1 MKKAFALALAV
12 LMVCTM
18 AFAVST
24 GNQTGYPGGTSAADN
39 TYMQSIVPG
48 QSIVF
53 TQEEL
58 GLTDQ
63 NWGKT
68 NGSFDPKKNTVAL
81 TVPVGSDLIASQG
94 WVRTDETTYKYVVT
108 TKANETSVL
117 DNNADIIISG
127 VKVTVYGVSAPALNV
142 SYVKDVNGV
151 TNYTY
156 VTSFDE
162 LASFSAKEPGDNF
175 CPMNAKSED
184 HILAMCFDYGR
195 KADEAD
201 AVFGAGGLNVANM
214 DKTGKILYTVKA
226 ATVDGQYIT
235 SGSWNQSVTEDNG
248 GKVTVSVPLKAGDK
262 IYFVQCN
269 KAVVASTIGTK
280 SFEDGFHLVIAH
292 TDSPRLD
299 LRPTPL
305 YESDHLS
312 YFKTHYYGGIRKYQ
326 WGTIPLSIHGVF
338 TREDGSTVTVRVG
351 EDENDPVFC
360 ITDLLPHLGA
370 EQNARPLKDGIKAEE
385 LNILIGSDAVDD
397 ENVKEAVKLNT
408 MILLNEKYGIT
419 EKEFMR
425 AEIEI
430 TPAYKS
436 RDVGFDRSMVGGYG
450 HDDRVDAY
458 PALMAEIETKNP
470 AYTTVCVLTDKE
482 EIGSDGVTG
491 MQSMYAFHFMQ
502 ELCRAAGQDDIL
514 AFRHSVC
521 LSADVT
527 AAYDPTW
534 ASAFEPMNG
543 TYAGRGVAI
552 FKYTGGGSKGSASD
566 ACAELV
572 SDITRMLDNG
582 NVAWQIG
589 ELGRLD
595 LGGGG
600 TIAKYVANRGI
611 PVLDIGVP
619 VLSMHAPF
627 EVIHKND
634 LYMAYRAFSLFNNAQ

>member
-1 MKKAFALALAV
+1 MAEKTPNQQLAEKLLYKPAYVADKDADVKQKAHDFAEGYKKFLDA
-12 LMVCTM
+12 
-18 AFAVST
+18 
-24 GNQTGYPGGTSAADN
+24 
-39 TYMQSIVPG
+39 
-48 QSIVF
+48 
-53 TQEEL
+53 
-58 GLTDQ
+58 
-63 NWGKT
+63 GKT
-68 NGSFDPKKNTVAL
+68 EREVAAESEQMLKDAGYQQFDPKK
-81 TVPVGSDLIASQG
+81 
-94 WVRTDETTYKYVVT
+94 TYK
-108 TKANETSVL
+108 
-117 DNNADIIISG
+117 
-127 VKVTVYGVSAPALNV
+127 P
-142 SYVKDVNGV
+142 
-151 TNYTY
+151 
-156 VTSFDE
+156 
-162 LASFSAKEPGDNF
+162 
-175 CPMNAKSED
+175 
-184 HILAMCFDYGR
+184 
-195 KADEAD
+195 
-201 AVFGAGGLNVANM
+201 
-214 DKTGKILYTVKA
+214 
-226 ATVDGQYIT
+226 
-235 SGSWNQSVTEDNG
+235 
-248 GKVTVSVPLKAGDK
+248 GDK
-262 IYFVQCN
+262 IYFVQYN

-491 MQSMYAFHFMQ
+491 MQSAAFDTFM
-502 ELCRAAGQDDIL
+502 EDLCEAQGAAL
-514 AFRHSVC
+514 RVCLENSFC

-527 AAYDPTW
+527 AAYDPNFGEV
-534 ASAFEPMNG
+534 FEKKNAAYLNYG
-543 TYAGRGVAI
+543 IGLC
-552 FKYTGGGSKGSASD
+552 KYTGARGKSGASD
-566 ACAELV
+566 ASAETVGYVRGIFDRAKVIWQIAELGKV
-572 SDITRMLDNG
+572 D
-582 NVAWQIG
+582 A
-589 ELGRLD
+589 
-595 LGGGG
+595 GGGG
-600 TIAKYVANRGI
+600 TVAMYMANRNI
-611 PVLDIGVP
+611 TTLDAGVP
-619 VLSMHAPF
+619 VLAMHAPF
-627 EVIHKND
+627 EVVSKLD
-634 LYMAYRAFSLFNNAQ
+634 CYETYKGMKAVYEAE

>member
-1 MKKAFALALAV
+1 MAEKTPNQQLAEKLLYKPAYVTDKDADVKQKAHDFAEGYKKFL
-12 LMVCTM
+12 
-18 AFAVST
+18 
-24 GNQTGYPGGTSAADN
+24 DN
-39 TYMQSIVPG
+39 
-48 QSIVF
+48 
-53 TQEEL
+53 
-58 GLTDQ
+58 
-63 NWGKT
+63 GKT
-68 NGSFDPKKNTVAL
+68 EREVAAESEQMLKDAGYVEFDPKK
-81 TVPVGSDLIASQG
+81 
-94 WVRTDETTYKYVVT
+94 TYK
-108 TKANETSVL
+108 S
-117 DNNADIIISG
+117 
-127 VKVTVYGVSAPALNV
+127 
-142 SYVKDVNGV
+142 
-151 TNYTY
+151 
-156 VTSFDE
+156 
-162 LASFSAKEPGDNF
+162 
-175 CPMNAKSED
+175 
-184 HILAMCFDYGR
+184 
-195 KADEAD
+195 
-201 AVFGAGGLNVANM
+201 
-214 DKTGKILYTVKA
+214 
-226 ATVDGQYIT
+226 
-235 SGSWNQSVTEDNG
+235 
-248 GKVTVSVPLKAGDK
+248 GDK
-262 IYFVQCN
+262 VYFVQFK
-269 KAVVASTIGTK
+269 KAVVAATIGTR
-280 SFEDGFHLVIAH
+280 SFEDGFRLVIAH

-312 YFKTHYYGGIRKYQ
+312 YFKTHYYGGVRKYQ
-326 WGTIPLSIHGVF
+326 WGTMPLSIHGVF
-338 TREDGSTVTVRVG
+338 TRDDGSTVTVRVG

-370 EQNARPLKDGIKAEE
+370 EQSERKLSDGIRAEE

-397 ENVKEAVKLNT
+397 EEVKEAVKLNT

-436 RDVGFDRSMVGGYG
+436 RDVGFDRSMVGSYG

-458 PALMAEIETKNP
+458 PALVAEIETKNP

-502 ELCRAAGQDDIL
+502 ELCRAAGQDDII
-514 AFRHSVC
+514 AFRNSVC

-527 AAYDPTW
+527 AAYDPSW

-543 TYAGRGVAI
+543 TYAGRGIAI
-552 FKYTGGGSKGSASD
+552 FKYTGSGSKGSASD

-572 SDITRMLDNG
+572 SDITRMLDKG

-619 VLSMHAPF
+619 VLSMHSPF
-627 EVIHKND
+627 EVIHKSD
-634 LYMAYRAFSLFNNAQ
+634 LYMAYRAFTLFNNAQ

>member
-1 MKKAFALALAV
+1 MAEKTPNQQLAEKLLYKPAYVADKDADVKQKAHDFAEGYKKFLDA
-12 LMVCTM
+12 
-18 AFAVST
+18 
-24 GNQTGYPGGTSAADN
+24 
-39 TYMQSIVPG
+39 
-48 QSIVF
+48 
-53 TQEEL
+53 
-58 GLTDQ
+58 
-63 NWGKT
+63 GKT
-68 NGSFDPKKNTVAL
+68 EREVAAESEQMLKDAGYQQFDPKK
-81 TVPVGSDLIASQG
+81 
-94 WVRTDETTYKYVVT
+94 TYK
-108 TKANETSVL
+108 
-117 DNNADIIISG
+117 
-127 VKVTVYGVSAPALNV
+127 P
-142 SYVKDVNGV
+142 
-151 TNYTY
+151 
-156 VTSFDE
+156 
-162 LASFSAKEPGDNF
+162 
-175 CPMNAKSED
+175 
-184 HILAMCFDYGR
+184 
-195 KADEAD
+195 
-201 AVFGAGGLNVANM
+201 
-214 DKTGKILYTVKA
+214 
-226 ATVDGQYIT
+226 
-235 SGSWNQSVTEDNG
+235 
-248 GKVTVSVPLKAGDK
+248 GDK

-491 MQSMYAFHFMQ
+491 MQSMYAFHFMPVSYTH
-502 ELCRAAGQDDIL
+502 L
-514 AFRHSVC
+514 
-521 LSADVT
+521 DV
-527 AAYDPTW
+527 YK
-534 ASAFEPMNG
+534 
-543 TYAGRGVAI
+543 RQVR
-552 FKYTGGGSKGSASD
+552 GGGDLATGVVHRLWSAGLRV
-566 ACAELV
+566 LV
-572 SDITRMLDNG
+572 LETAHPAAIRRQVSLCEA
-582 NVAWQIG
+582 VYEG
-589 ELGRLD
+589 ETAVEGM
-595 LGGGG
+595 
-600 TIAKYVANRGI
+600 RGI
-611 PVLDIGVP
+611 RVETLADADAVWAQNAVP
-619 VLSMHAPF
+619 VLIDPTGACLPQARPF
-627 EVIHKND
+627 S
-634 LYMAYRAFSLFNNAQ
+634 ATP

>member
-68 NGSFDPKKNTVAL
+68 NGSFDPKKNTVTL

-214 DKTGKILYTVKA
+214 DKTGKILPYCKGRHRRWPVHH
-226 ATVDGQYIT
+226 QR
-235 SGSWNQSVTEDNG
+235 QLE
-248 GKVTVSVPLKAGDK
+248 P
-262 IYFVQCN
+262 
-269 KAVVASTIGTK
+269 
-280 SFEDGFHLVIAH
+280 
-292 TDSPRLD
+292 
-299 LRPTPL
+299 
-305 YESDHLS
+305 
-312 YFKTHYYGGIRKYQ
+312 
-326 WGTIPLSIHGVF
+326 
-338 TREDGSTVTVRVG
+338 VR
-351 EDENDPVFC
+351 
-360 ITDLLPHLGA
+360 H
-370 EQNARPLKDGIKAEE
+370 
-385 LNILIGSDAVDD
+385 
-397 ENVKEAVKLNT
+397 
-408 MILLNEKYGIT
+408 
-419 EKEFMR
+419 
-425 AEIEI
+425 
-430 TPAYKS
+430 
-436 RDVGFDRSMVGGYG
+436 
-450 HDDRVDAY
+450 
-458 PALMAEIETKNP
+458 
-470 AYTTVCVLTDKE
+470 
-482 EIGSDGVTG
+482 
-491 MQSMYAFHFMQ
+491 
-502 ELCRAAGQDDIL
+502 
-514 AFRHSVC
+514 
-521 LSADVT
+521 
-527 AAYDPTW
+527 
-534 ASAFEPMNG
+534 
-543 TYAGRGVAI
+543 RG
-552 FKYTGGGSKGSASD
+552 
-566 ACAELV
+566 
-572 SDITRMLDNG
+572 
-582 NVAWQIG
+582 
-589 ELGRLD
+589 
-595 LGGGG
+595 
-600 TIAKYVANRGI
+600 
-611 PVLDIGVP
+611 
-619 VLSMHAPF
+619 
-627 EVIHKND
+627 
-634 LYMAYRAFSLFNNAQ
+634 

>member
-1 MKKAFALALAV
+1 MAEKTPNQQLAEKLLYKPAYVADKDADVKQKAHDFAEGYKKFLDA
-12 LMVCTM
+12 
-18 AFAVST
+18 
-24 GNQTGYPGGTSAADN
+24 
-39 TYMQSIVPG
+39 
-48 QSIVF
+48 
-53 TQEEL
+53 
-58 GLTDQ
+58 
-63 NWGKT
+63 GKT
-68 NGSFDPKKNTVAL
+68 EREVAAESEQMLKDAGYQQFDPKK
-81 TVPVGSDLIASQG
+81 
-94 WVRTDETTYKYVVT
+94 TYK
-108 TKANETSVL
+108 
-117 DNNADIIISG
+117 
-127 VKVTVYGVSAPALNV
+127 P
-142 SYVKDVNGV
+142 
-151 TNYTY
+151 
-156 VTSFDE
+156 
-162 LASFSAKEPGDNF
+162 
-175 CPMNAKSED
+175 
-184 HILAMCFDYGR
+184 
-195 KADEAD
+195 
-201 AVFGAGGLNVANM
+201 
-214 DKTGKILYTVKA
+214 
-226 ATVDGQYIT
+226 
-235 SGSWNQSVTEDNG
+235 
-248 GKVTVSVPLKAGDK
+248 GDK
-262 IYFVQCN
+262 IYFVQYN

-280 SFEDGFHLVIAH
+280 SFEDGFRLVIAH

-385 LNILIGSDAVDD
+385 LNLLIGSDAVDD

-430 TPAYKS
+430 TPAYKC
-436 RDVGFDRSMVGGYG
+436 RDIGFDRSMVGGYG